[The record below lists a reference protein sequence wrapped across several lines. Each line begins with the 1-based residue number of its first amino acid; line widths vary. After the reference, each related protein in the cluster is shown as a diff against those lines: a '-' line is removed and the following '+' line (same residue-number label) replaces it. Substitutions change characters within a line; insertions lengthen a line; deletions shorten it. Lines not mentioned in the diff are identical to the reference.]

1 MANNLK
7 SWIKV
12 KANDDTLKYVD
23 SLVTKAEEEIK
34 NDNYGI
40 TAFAKAFYKDVDCG
54 DGGGVMYDWA
64 LDNIGAKWTY
74 LEEVEDEG
82 EFSTTSAWYPP
93 KQFFIHLYKLCA
105 ELDENVEIEVQYED
119 ESYDPIGAMVVKKDK
134 DGTPCIWE
142 EEDDVENPTDDMD
155 WDDEGYDEAQQEF
168 YDEIYETKQEL
179 LKECHSLVLTD
190 GEPI

>member
-1 MANNLK
+1 MANNLT
-7 SWIKV
+7 SWITI

-23 SLVTKAEEEIK
+23 SLVDKISSERY
-34 NDNYGI
+34 NDDYGI
-40 TAFAKAFYKDVDCG
+40 TAFAKAFYQDVDCG

-74 LEEVEDEG
+74 LEEIQDAG

-105 ELDENVEIEVQYED
+105 ELDENVEIEVKYED

-134 DGTPCIWE
+134 DGVPCIWE
-142 EEDDVENPTDDMD
+142 EEDTIENPTDDMD
-155 WDDEGYDEAQQEF
+155 WEDEGYDEAQQEF
-168 YDEIYETKQEL
+168 HDELYETKKEL